1 MSDST
6 PPRSVLVYR
15 SLFGAPSEPWLFTQ
29 HRDVPDWHTTYL
41 THQID
46 AQGEFVH
53 DWARSR
59 VQASTW
65 GTSRLRRAAFMRG
78 HDPVANRAIA
88 RLRPALLHAHFGP
101 DGMLAMR
108 IAERHRL
115 PLVVSFH
122 GYDATRR
129 DDSFTTAGGRL
140 WLTHRAELFDRAT
153 YLLANSEFVRGRL
166 IALGAPADKVV
177 LHRIGVDLG
186 RFAPAASTS
195 TSTAPDHVVFVGR
208 LAAVKGI
215 DIAVRAMAVVRRSH
229 PSARLTVVGDGPL
242 RSEMEEL
249 AVSLGVDVTWRG
261 ALPFDQ
267 VLDELSTATVV
278 VAPSITATNGQPEAL
293 GLSLVEAQACGIA
306 VVASRSGGIPE
317 TVVDG
322 VTGLLAEEG
331 SVDETANHITRLLGD
346 SELRSRLGRA
356 GREHVTREF
365 DLASQSRRLSEL
377 YDRAV
382 R

>member
-1 MSDST
+1 
-6 PPRSVLVYR
+6 
-15 SLFGAPSEPWLFTQ
+15 
-29 HRDVPDWHTTYL
+29 
-41 THQID
+41 
-46 AQGEFVH
+46 
-53 DWARSR
+53 
-59 VQASTW
+59 
-65 GTSRLRRAAFMRG
+65 MRG

-140 WLTHRAELFDRAT
+140 WLAHRAELFDRAT

-166 IALGAPADKVV
+166 IALGTPADKVV

-242 RSEMEEL
+242 RSETEAL

-267 VLDELSTATVV
+267 VLDELSTATLV

-365 DLASQSRRLSEL
+365 DLATQSRRLSEL

>member
-29 HRDVPDWHTTYL
+29 HRDVPGWHTTYL

-53 DWARSR
+53 DWASSR
-59 VQASTW
+59 VEASTW

-78 HDPVANRAIA
+78 HDPVANRAIT

-108 IAERHRL
+108 TAERHRL

-140 WLTHRAELFDRAT
+140 WLAHRAELFDRAT
-153 YLLANSEFVRGRL
+153 ILLANSEFVRGRL
-166 IALGAPADKVV
+166 IALGAPANKVV

-186 RFAPAASTS
+186 RFTPSGSTS
-195 TSTAPDHVVFVGR
+195 PDHVLFVGR

-215 DIAVRAMAVVRRSH
+215 DIAVRAMAEVRQSN

-242 RSEMEEL
+242 RSEMEAL
-249 AVSLGVDVTWRG
+249 ATSLRVDVTWRG
-261 ALPFDQ
+261 ALPFER
-267 VLDELSTATVV
+267 VLDELSTASVV
-278 VAPSITATNGQPEAL
+278 VAPSITADNGQPEAL

-317 TVVDG
+317 TVFDG

-331 SVDETANHITRLLGD
+331 SVEETANHITRLLGD

-365 DLASQSRRLSEL
+365 DLATQSRRLSEL

>member
-1 MSDST
+1 M
-6 PPRSVLVYR
+6 LVYR

-29 HRDVPDWHTTYL
+29 HRDVPGWHTTYL

-46 AQGEFVH
+46 ARGEFVH

-59 VQASTW
+59 VEASTW

-78 HDPVANRAIA
+78 HDPVANRVIA
-88 RLRPALLHAHFGP
+88 RVKPQLLHAHFGP
-101 DGMLAMR
+101 DGMMAMR
-108 IAERHRL
+108 TADRHRL

-140 WLTHRAELFDRAT
+140 WLAHRAELFDRAAF
-153 YLLANSEFVRGRL
+153 LLANSEFVRERL
-166 IALGAPADKVV
+166 IALGARADKVV

-186 RFAPAASTS
+186 RFAPEASS
-195 TSTAPDHVVFVGR
+195 EPDHVVFVGR

-215 DIAVRAMAVVRRSH
+215 EIAVRAMAVVRRSH

-242 RSEMEEL
+242 RSEMEVL
-249 AVSLGVDVTWRG
+249 ATSLGVDVTWRG
-261 ALPFDQ
+261 ALPFDH
-267 VLDELSTATVV
+267 VLTELSTASVV
-278 VAPSITATNGQPEAL
+278 VAPSITAPNGQPEAL

-317 TVVDG
+317 TVMDG

-331 SVDETANHITRLLGD
+331 SVDETASHIARLLDD

-365 DLASQSRRLSEL
+365 DLTKQSRRLSEL
-377 YDRAV
+377 YDRVA